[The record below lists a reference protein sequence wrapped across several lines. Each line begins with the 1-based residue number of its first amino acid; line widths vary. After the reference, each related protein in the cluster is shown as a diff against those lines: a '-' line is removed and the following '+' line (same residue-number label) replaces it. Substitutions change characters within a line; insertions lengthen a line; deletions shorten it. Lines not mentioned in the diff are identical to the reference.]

1 MAGGS
6 RDAILASVR
15 KNLPSTRTPLPDLEP
30 SPGSR
35 EPLLDRFER
44 SLETLGGRSWRPGSV
59 AEAVSK
65 IAEIH
70 PAAKAICSTAPEVRG
85 TIRIEEVNDPRDLA
99 GVDVGVVRA
108 RFGVAETGAV
118 WVTQDDLVVNALAF
132 LPQHIVVLLDPDDLV
147 RDMHEA
153 YRRVR
158 LGDSA
163 YGCFVAGPSATG
175 DIEGVIIRGAQG
187 PRSLSLFFL
196 KRP

>member
-15 KNLPSTRTPLPDLEP
+15 KSLPSTRTPLPDLEP
-30 SPGSR
+30 PPGPR
-35 EPLLDRFER
+35 EPILDRFER
-44 SLETLGGRSWRPGSV
+44 SLETLGGRSWRLGNV
-59 AEAVSK
+59 AEVISK
-65 IAEIH
+65 IAEIL
-70 PAAKAICSTAPEVRG
+70 PDAKVICSTAPEVRG

-147 RDMHEA
+147 GDMHEA
-153 YRRVR
+153 YRRAR

-187 PRSLSLFFL
+187 PRSLSLFLL